1 MSLLNSDDS
10 QRGYADG
17 LKDAEAG
24 REKSHFK
31 AGLSA
36 KFAVWGTDAS
46 DSYSQSYNKAYSEG
60 QAKKNGIY
68 TSNANSSIER
78 SLTRIVADTDGLKAF
93 QSELSILQIRL
104 KELVSTYVTDF
115 QALDWS
121 DQNSAMFEEQF
132 IKNIEIVMLEI
143 ESFLIPQAQSSL
155 QKHIDAISRTQ
166 MHKG

>member
-31 AGLSA
+31 AGFSA

-46 DSYSQSYNKAYSEG
+46 DSYSQSYSKAYSEG

-68 TSNANSSIER
+68 TSNANSGIEK
-78 SLTRIVADTDGLKAF
+78 SSTRVVADTDGLKAF
-93 QSELSILQIRL
+93 LSDLSIFQLRF
-104 KELVSTYVTDF
+104 KEIVSAYAADF

-121 DQNSAMFEEQF
+121 DQNSALFEEQC
-132 IKNIEIVMLEI
+132 IKNMDIVMLEI

-166 MHKG
+166 MLKG